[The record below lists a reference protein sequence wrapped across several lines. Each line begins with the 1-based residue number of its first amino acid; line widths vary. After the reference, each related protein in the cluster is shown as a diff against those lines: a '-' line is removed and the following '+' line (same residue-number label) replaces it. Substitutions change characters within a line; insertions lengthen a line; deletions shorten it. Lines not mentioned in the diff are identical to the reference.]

1 MYVLTVACHPT
12 HHTAKIKKAMPQQL
26 LAQPSA
32 LHHHSP
38 LTIHQRNFPFVQPLT
53 IRVTTSSSP
62 VTTLSPALSETN
74 RFSSHLRRRGAPG
87 GSQPPT
93 QKPSLC
99 VDPRGLWQKRAVAT
113 FPFSCTADPSDGP

>member
-1 MYVLTVACHPT
+1 MYVLTVAYHE
-12 HHTAKIKKAMPQQL
+12 
-26 LAQPSA
+26 PSNTSHRQDQESDA
-32 LHHHSP
+32 ATTSGPAICPPPP
-38 LTIHQRNFPFVQPLT
+38 LTTHQRNFPFVQPLT

-87 GSQPPT
+87 DSQPPT

-99 VDPRGLWQKRAVAT
+99 VDSRGLWQKRAVAT

>member
-1 MYVLTVACHPT
+1 MYVLTVAYHPT
-12 HHTAKIKKAMPQQL
+12 HHTAKIKNAISQQL
-26 LAQPSA
+26 VAQPSA
-32 LHHHSP
+32 LHHSP

-87 GSQPPT
+87 DSQPPT

-99 VDPRGLWQKRAVAT
+99 VDSCGLWQKRAVAT